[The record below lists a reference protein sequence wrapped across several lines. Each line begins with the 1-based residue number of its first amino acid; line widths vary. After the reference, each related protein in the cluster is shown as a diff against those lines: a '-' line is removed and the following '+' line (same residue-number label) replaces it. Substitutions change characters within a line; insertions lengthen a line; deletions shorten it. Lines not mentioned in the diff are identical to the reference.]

1 MYETGNK
8 SLKKLKSVLQR
19 KHDEDISKNVRRE
32 KKNQKLKKKN
42 WNEKIKRD
50 FALMKIKKMT
60 KKLSPMGENRQI
72 HCKKK
77 NISFYCPTGN

>member
-32 KKNQKLKKKN
+32 KK
-42 WNEKIKRD
+42 KIK
-50 FALMKIKKMT
+50 
-60 KKLSPMGENRQI
+60 N
-72 HCKKK
+72 
-77 NISFYCPTGN
+77 